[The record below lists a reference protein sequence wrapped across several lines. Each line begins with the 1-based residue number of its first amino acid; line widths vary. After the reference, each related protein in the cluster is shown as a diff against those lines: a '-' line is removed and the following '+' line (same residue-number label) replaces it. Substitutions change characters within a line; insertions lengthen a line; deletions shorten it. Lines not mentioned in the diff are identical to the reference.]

1 MEAGVRDAHPNL
13 HARVAGPRADGDGCL
28 DDVDAFIRAAGE
40 QRHLTPAC
48 SRLLTHMLTRMLRAL
63 PGRLQDDPNDYRAR
77 LLHPQAY
84 FNHVGE
90 GRGTS
95 LQKVD
100 RGRWTPSSSNAY
112 L

>member
-13 HARVAGPRADGDGCL
+13 HARVARLRADGDSCL

-63 PGRLQDDPNDYRAR
+63 PAMLQDQPDDYRAR
-77 LLHPQAY
+77 LLHPEACLD
-84 FNHVGE
+84 NAGE

-95 LQKVD
+95 
-100 RGRWTPSSSNAY
+100 Y
-112 L
+112 